1 MTSLFIFFVHG
12 GPLAAKM
19 VTKQTLSIE
28 SMITLCVFHDG
39 SSHQL
44 IISGSPII
52 SDYMANK
59 DKWFRT
65 PKEVDD
71 LAEFK
76 QLFDQL
82 KRKYKFKR
90 EDIFTSFEGNWTKQQ
105 WPYITHIVVDGIN
118 YVKPAYTFL
127 PSGTPACCKFVNYWI
142 DFHLYPRFELGE
154 ILNLE
159 SDYYQKDEL
168 THAKKIELDTVAQ
181 SMPLTC
187 NQPPLL
193 ATFDK
198 ANIGKAISV
207 LLSFSAP
214 TQSIAHPEKMDRL
227 PNGMRREAFV
237 SFHVE
242 TDTGTGYRKRVEED
256 NQIYTFAPK
265 YAQEDITIAE
275 HTTQKGDTY
284 QHTLSNSSDASKIS
298 SGLQSKETV
307 SGRGSPSSL
316 RSQHY
321 RSGTEHYFPKNGQV
335 QVDHRSDKTGYNS
348 LDQMVMLKE
357 TQVEQR
363 PAVSKSFIEN
373 NETHQEVRVK
383 PARGHV
389 IPARTWLQFF
399 AACCTCRCICDDA
412 SSVNGSYFSTK

>member
-59 DKWFRT
+59 DKWFRP
-65 PKEVDD
+65 PKEVDN

-82 KRKYKFKR
+82 KRKYKFER
-90 EDIFTSFEGNWTKQQ
+90 EDIFTSFEGNWTNQQ
-105 WPYITHIVVDGIN
+105 WPYITPIVVDGIN

-127 PSGTPACCKFVNYWI
+127 PSGTLACCKFVNYWI
-142 DFHLYPRFELGE
+142 DFHLYPRFDLGE
-154 ILNLE
+154 TLNLE
-159 SDYYQKDEL
+159 RDYYQEDEL
-168 THAKKIELDTVAQ
+168 THAKKIELDTIAH

-207 LLSFSAP
+207 LLSFSAT
-214 TQSIAHPEKMDRL
+214 TQSVAHPEKMDRL

-237 SFHVE
+237 RFHAE
-242 TDTGTGYRKRVEED
+242 TDPGSRKRVKED
-256 NQIYTFAPK
+256 NQIYPFAPK
-265 YAQEDITIAE
+265 DDQENITIAE
-275 HTTQKGDTY
+275 YTTQEGEPY

-298 SGLQSKETV
+298 SGLQSRETV
-307 SGRGSPSSL
+307 SWGSGRSSL
-316 RSQHY
+316 RFQYY
-321 RSGTEHYFPKNGQV
+321 RSGTEQYFSNNGHAL
-335 QVDHRSDKTGYNS
+335 VDPLSGTTGNNS
-348 LDQMVMLKE
+348 LDQIVALKE

-363 PAVSKSFIEN
+363 PPVSESFIEN
-373 NETHQEVRVK
+373 NETSQDIRLK
-383 PARGHV
+383 PARGHTS
-389 IPARTWLQFF
+389 PARTWLQFF

-412 SSVNGSYFSTK
+412 SSVNSRYISTK